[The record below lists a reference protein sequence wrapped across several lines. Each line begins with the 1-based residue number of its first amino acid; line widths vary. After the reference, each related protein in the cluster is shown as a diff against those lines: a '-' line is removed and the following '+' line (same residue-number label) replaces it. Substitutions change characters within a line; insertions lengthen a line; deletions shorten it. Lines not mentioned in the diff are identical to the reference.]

1 MKLYEQ
7 MNERT
12 GRDEFDSNARVVARI
27 LGSLAGNAIKA
38 ALFSAV
44 FWGTYLLMVQ

>member
-1 MKLYEQ
+1 MKFYEQ
-7 MNERT
+7 LNERI
-12 GRDEFDSNARVVARI
+12 GRDEFDSNDRVIARI
-27 LGSLAGNAIKA
+27 LGTLTGDAIKA

>member
-1 MKLYEQ
+1 MPEKIAE
-7 MNERT
+7 
-12 GRDEFDSNARVVARI
+12 
-27 LGSLAGNAIKA
+27 LAGVTFARLIRA

>member
-1 MKLYEQ
+1 MPEKIAK
-7 MNERT
+7 MAGVT
-12 GRDEFDSNARVVARI
+12 FARF
-27 LGSLAGNAIKA
+27 IKA